1 MNPNT
6 IQSAPE
12 IQLMSRSL
20 SSLSTEENPRP
31 TKRAAVEIAQSL
43 SRQTPTEQIISKCR
57 AIESDMP
64 GGVQVASR
72 KSLAKYLVDNKLSN
86 PQTLSDKHR
95 KLCAWTLLEH
105 VARADQHS
113 DTASSLVPTYIRPGE
128 FGQFTKIA
136 KAATP
141 PVWQNAR

>member
-1 MNPNT
+1 MKPNA

-12 IQLMSRSL
+12 IQAMSRSL

-31 TKRAAVEIAQSL
+31 AKRAAVEIAQAL

-57 AIESDMP
+57 AIENDMP
-64 GGVQVASR
+64 GGIPVGSR
-72 KSLAKYLVDNKLSN
+72 KALSEFLVENKLSN

-105 VARADQHS
+105 VARGEQGS
-113 DTASSLVPTYIRPGE
+113 DTASSLAHTYIQPGE
-128 FGQFTKIA
+128 FGHFLQVA

-141 PVWQNAR
+141 PVPDNTR